1 MPNLDSSFN
10 STSFVP
16 IKPNS
21 YAIKIQNPS
30 FTNFEEKKATHS
42 LDNLNKRTKNE
53 RHNHSIFSLQNRRSK
68 IKEPTQRK
76 RQNINSKIFFLN
88 IPQVYSI
95 ICVILIICIHPY
107 QSKSFRSLA
116 IELKQAG
123 IFTGFESAQL
133 TLTIFSW
140 ILLESVIF
148 LSFIF
153 ISFPCIPTLVLK

>member
-10 STSFVP
+10 STSFVT
-16 IKPNS
+16 INANS
-21 YAIKIQNPS
+21 CDIKIQNLF
-30 FTNFEEKKATHS
+30 FTNFEEKHS

-53 RHNHSIFSLQNRRSK
+53 RHNHSIFSLQNGRSK
-68 IKEPTQRK
+68 IKEPTLE
-76 RQNINSKIFFLN
+76 NINSKIFFLN

-153 ISFPCIPTLVLK
+153 ISPLCISTLVLK

>member
-30 FTNFEEKKATHS
+30 FTNFQEKKATHS

-53 RHNHSIFSLQNRRSK
+53 RHNHSIFSLQNVRSK
-68 IKEPTQRK
+68 IAQQTRE
-76 RQNINSKIFFLN
+76 NINSKIFFLN

-123 IFTGFESAQL
+123 MFTGFESAQL

-140 ILLESVIF
+140 ILLESFIF

-153 ISFPCIPTLVLK
+153 ISIPYIPTLVLK